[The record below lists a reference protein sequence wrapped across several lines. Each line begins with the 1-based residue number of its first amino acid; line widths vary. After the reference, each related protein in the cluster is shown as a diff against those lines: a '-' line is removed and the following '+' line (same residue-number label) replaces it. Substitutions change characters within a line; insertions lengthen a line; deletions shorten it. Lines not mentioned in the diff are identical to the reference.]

1 MSKSI
6 PWTSP
11 CCPNCQAVGVVVER
25 SPREEEPE
33 RPPAD
38 GCVLSVWSDG
48 QSGWGSTHVGAW
60 TLLCGV
66 CDGHVEGYAE
76 HPWPTVRSQTPPVV
90 LAALGVARG

>member
-1 MSKSI
+1 MSKPI

-11 CCPNCQAVGVVVER
+11 CCPTCQSVGVVVER
-25 SPREEEPE
+25 SHREEEPE

-38 GCVLSVWSDG
+38 GCVLSVWPDG
-48 QSGWGSTHVGAW
+48 LDMCGPSHVGAW

-66 CDGHVEGYAE
+66 CDGHAEGYAVDA
-76 HPWPTVRSQTPPVV
+76 WPTVRSQTPPVV